1 MGPKADYDILGC
13 SLYSEEQL
21 RDLVY
26 DAMGALFLSPSK
38 LSRIAGVSEHTI
50 QRWLDGKQTIK
61 YSSLDV
67 IFAALHSYAIG

>member
-1 MGPKADYDILGC
+1 MRADYSILGC
-13 SLYSEEQL
+13 SLHSEEQL

-26 DAMGALFLSPSK
+26 DAMGAFLMSPSK

-61 YSSLDV
+61 YSSLDA
-67 IFAALHSYAIG
+67 IFTALHSYAIG